1 MGKYKPKLAL
11 VLGGGGAR
19 GLAHI
24 GVLKVLEENNIKAD
38 LVVGTSMGAFVGG
51 FYSAG
56 ITVKEMEKI
65 ALSVDK
71 LTVAKM
77 LAPGLSTLGFVDK
90 ERIRK
95 YLNQFVGDLN
105 IEQLQIQFASVATD
119 LNTGEEVILD
129 KGLLVEAIM
138 ASIAIPA
145 LFQPVLHCNRYLIDG
160 GLSNP
165 LPVSAAKKMNAERII
180 AVNVA
185 PNPDRIKKRINDRKK
200 EDSFSI
206 NKTVSLL
213 RARLLSEVTRGKK
226 YNFLK
231 REDEE
236 EISEIIQDNI
246 SNGINV
252 NSPNAMRSLMQS
264 VSIVEKNLIT
274 LHLKEA
280 QPDIVI
286 SPKVGEFDLLTFY
299 KAKELISRGE
309 EAALDTIESIMK
321 IISI

>member
-1 MGKYKPKLAL
+1 MKKYKPKLAL

-24 GVLKVLEENNIKAD
+24 GVLKILEENNIKVD
-38 LVVGTSMGAFVGG
+38 LVVGTSMGAFVGS

-77 LAPGLSTLGFVDK
+77 LAPGLSTSGFVDK

-95 YLNQFVGDLN
+95 YLRQFVGGLN

-119 LNTGEEVILD
+119 LITGEEVIID
-129 KGLLVEAIM
+129 KGSLVEAIV

-160 GLSNP
+160 GLTNP

-185 PNPDRIKKRINDRKK
+185 PNPDRIKKRINDGKK

-213 RARLLSEVTRGKK
+213 RSRLLKENK
-226 YNFLK
+226 FLK

-236 EISEIIQDNI
+236 ELSEIINDDTN
-246 SNGINV
+246 NGENF
-252 NSPNAMRSLMQS
+252 NSPTAMRTLMQS
-264 VSIVEKNLIT
+264 VAIVEKNLIT
-274 LHLKEA
+274 LHLNEA
-280 QPDIVI
+280 KPDVLI
-286 SPKVGEFDLLTFY
+286 SPEVGEFDLLSFY
-299 KAKELISRGE
+299 KAKDLIARGE
-309 EAALDTIESIMK
+309 VVALNTLGAIMK
-321 IISI
+321 II

>member
-77 LAPGLSTLGFVDK
+77 LAPGLSTSGFVDK

-95 YLNQFVGDLN
+95 YLSQFVGDLN

-119 LNTGEEVILD
+119 LNTGEEVILN

-145 LFQPVLHCNRYLIDG
+145 LFRPVLHCNRYLIDG
-160 GLSNP
+160 GLSDP
-165 LPVSAAKKMNAERII
+165 LPVSVAKKMNAERII

-185 PNPDRIKKRINDRKK
+185 PNPDRIKKRINDRKI

-252 NSPNAMRSLMQS
+252 NSPTAMRSLMQS

-280 QPDIVI
+280 KPNIVI
-286 SPKVGEFDLLTFY
+286 SPQVGEFDLFTFY

-309 EAALDTIESIMK
+309 EAALDTLETIMK

>member
-1 MGKYKPKLAL
+1 MRKYKPKLAL

-24 GVLKVLEENNIKAD
+24 GVLKVLEENNIKVD
-38 LVVGTSMGAFVGG
+38 LVAGTSMGAFVGG

-56 ITVKEMEKI
+56 ITVKEMEEI

-71 LTVAKM
+71 LMVAKM
-77 LAPGLSTLGFVDK
+77 LAPGLSTSGFVDK

-105 IEQLQIQFASVATD
+105 IEQMQIQFASIATD
-119 LNTGEEVILD
+119 LITGEEVIID
-129 KGLLVEAIM
+129 KGSLVEAIM

-160 GLSNP
+160 GLTDP

-185 PNPDRIKKRINDRKK
+185 PNPDRIKKKINDRKK
-200 EDSFSI
+200 ENSFSI

-213 RARLLSEVTRGKK
+213 RSRLLNENK
-226 YNFLK
+226 FLK

-236 EISEIIQDNI
+236 EISELSKDDI
-246 SNGINV
+246 SNEINV
-252 NSPNAMRSLMQS
+252 NSPTVMRTLMQS

-280 QPDIVI
+280 KPDVLI
-286 SPKVGEFDLLTFY
+286 SPEVGEFDLLAFY
-299 KAKELISRGE
+299 KAKDLIARGE
-309 EAALDTIESIMK
+309 EAACDTLEAIMK
-321 IISI
+321 IIRI